1 VVVCGQ
7 FTTCVQLLEYVLVI
21 EQTLL
26 KQQNDPAFEKQ
37 IDLDNEQLNVLS
49 LIKAQLLADW
59 ERFKTEP
66 LFLWD
71 VFEAAKSKQTA

>member
-1 VVVCGQ
+1 
-7 FTTCVQLLEYVLVI
+7 
-21 EQTLL
+21 
-26 KQQNDPAFEKQ
+26 
-37 IDLDNEQLNVLS
+37 LNVLS